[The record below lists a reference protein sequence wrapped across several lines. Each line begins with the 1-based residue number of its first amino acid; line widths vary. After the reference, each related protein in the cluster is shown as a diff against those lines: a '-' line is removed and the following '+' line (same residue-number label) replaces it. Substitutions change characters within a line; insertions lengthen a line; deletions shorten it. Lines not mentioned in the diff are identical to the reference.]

1 MLHDEY
7 GRGGGK
13 EIYPVLQFNTFSTG
27 GGSMKKRL
35 FCNGLVTLW
44 IALFSVIFLY
54 HSALA
59 QGKPI
64 VLGLPSSFF
73 QPLVKSGK
81 IAIEMAIEEINAGG
95 GILVKSE
102 GVKRPLKLVTADTRC
117 GEPGTPVH
125 AALMAV
131 DKMIAE
137 EKPDALIVAPFRSEA
152 MVATMDLIAKYKMIT
167 IQTIAQTPKLIEI
180 FQSDPAKYK
189 YWFRATTNSTY
200 VGTNAAK
207 TVDALRRDFKHDK
220 FFTIAQDTLWAKAS
234 AEGFKGRLEGLGWKM
249 VGFELV
255 PVGTNDFSPVLSKV
269 RGSGAQLLYVVGDM
283 PTLPVCF
290 KQWKSMKIPTMLF
303 LDFAV
308 VTSSKAWTMYGED
321 LDYVMVMPFPGGTG
335 APVKALPKSVE
346 FHNRWA
352 TKKLPA
358 MDDPRVV
365 SSAYDGVYILKDA
378 IERAGFVPSKDPDKF
393 AEFIEKTDMMGISG
407 RIKFDKA
414 THQQIFDGD
423 PKETSI
429 IVSYQWRA
437 GKMVPVYPDLVAE
450 AKVELAPWMK

>member
-1 MLHDEY
+1 M
-7 GRGGGK
+7 GGGRMK
-13 EIYPVLQFNTFSTG
+13 RRSFFKGFTAVFLAIFGGMVLY
-27 GGSMKKRL
+27 GSA
-35 FCNGLVTLW
+35 W
-44 IALFSVIFLY
+44 
-54 HSALA
+54 A
-59 QGKPI
+59 QAKPI

-81 IAIEMAIEEINAGG
+81 LAVEMAMDEINAAG
-95 GILVKSE
+95 GIFVKEE

-180 FQSDPAKYK
+180 FQGDPAKYK
-189 YWFRATTNSTY
+189 YWFRATTNSTH
-200 VGTNAAK
+200 VGTTAAR
-207 TVDALRRDFKHDK
+207 TVDILRKEFKHDK
-220 FFTIAQDTLWAKAS
+220 FFAIAQDTLWAKAS
-234 AEGFKGRLEGLGWKM
+234 ADAFKGRLEGLGWKM
-249 VGFELV
+249 VGLELV

-308 VTSSKAWTMYGED
+308 VTSAKAWSMYGED

-352 TKKLPA
+352 AKKLPG

-393 AEFIEKTDMMGISG
+393 AEFVEKTDMEGVSG

-414 THQQIFDGD
+414 THQQIFNGN
-423 PKETSI
+423 PKEASI
-429 IVSYQWRA
+429 IVAYQWRA
-437 GKMVPVYPDLVAE
+437 GKMVPIYPDLVAE